1 MILSCSHISK
11 AFGTNQIIQDC
22 TFNIED
28 HEKAAVIGINGAGKS
43 TLLKIIVGE
52 LSADGGQV
60 TLSKDKTLG
69 YLSQHQNLTSNN
81 TIFDE
86 VMSTKQEIIDMEAR
100 IRALEISMKDKTGS
114 DLENLLEQY
123 TRLNHEFEL
132 QNGYAY
138 RSEVIGILKGLG
150 FNEADFSLKTNTLSG
165 GQKTRIALGKL
176 LISKPDIIL
185 LDEPTNH
192 LDMESIAWLE
202 NYLSSYKGS
211 VIIVAHDRYF
221 LDKIVSKIIEIDNGI
236 VSVFSGN
243 YTDYAA
249 KKAILRNMQLKE
261 YLNQQ
266 REIKHHEEVITK
278 LKQFNREKSIK
289 RAESREKML
298 NKIERVN
305 KPVELNDK
313 MNIKL
318 EPDIVSGN
326 DVLNVNNLS
335 KSFDNNCLFENI
347 DFEIKRGERVA
358 LIGNN
363 GTGKTTILKL
373 INGITAPDAG
383 TITLGTNVNIGYYDQ
398 EHNILN
404 PDNTLF
410 DELQNAYPDLN
421 NTRIRNT
428 LAAFL
433 FTGDDVFK
441 LIRDLSGG
449 ERGRVSLAKLMLSN
463 ANFLILDEPTNHL
476 DIVSKEILE
485 NALNSYTGTIL
496 YVSHDRYFINT
507 TATRILEL
515 NNKKIINYIGNY
527 DYYIEKREILSE
539 AAGINASISG
549 AEVPNTYDT
558 SSKAEAKISWQ
569 QSKEEQARLRKLKN
583 ELKKTEENIAHIEE
597 RIIAIDE
604 ESSLPEVCRDT
615 AKLMELHNEKTSLS
629 DELDTLYEKWED
641 LSENSGFY

>member
-1 MILSCSHISK
+1 
-11 AFGTNQIIQDC
+11 
-22 TFNIED
+22 
-28 HEKAAVIGINGAGKS
+28 
-43 TLLKIIVGE
+43 
-52 LSADGGQV
+52 
-60 TLSKDKTLG
+60 
-69 YLSQHQNLTSNN
+69 
-81 TIFDE
+81 
-86 VMSTKQEIIDMEAR
+86 
-100 IRALEISMKDKTGS
+100 MKDKTGS

-150 FNEADFSLKTNTLSG
+150 FNEEDFSLKTNTLSG

-221 LDKIVSKIIEIDNGI
+221 LDKIVSKIIEIDNGN

-298 NKIERVN
+298 NKIERVD

-313 MNIKL
+313 MNITL

-335 KSFDNNCLFENI
+335 KSFDNNCLFENM

-549 AEVPNTYDT
+549 AEVPNTHDT

-583 ELKKTEENIAHIEE
+583 ELKKTEENIARIEE

>member
-583 ELKKTEENIAHIEE
+583 ELKKTEENIARIEE